1 MVRYLTGVRT
11 SICVWILAAAGCSS
25 GPAMTAGPPV
35 ATYPFRQAQG
45 EVKVAVDPLFT
56 KERARAEFPG
66 GEAFEEG
73 GLLAI
78 QVVIENGARQ
88 AIRANPADFRL
99 VRADGRSEAALSPQD
114 AFSAVKP
121 PVGWWA
127 ALPILGASASAYRN
141 ADWLKQFESRALKD
155 IPIRPDG
162 SALGLVYFY
171 FPESEKNLAG
181 TRVVVV
187 LRAESGEER
196 SFDIPLQGRRDILGQ
211 GFRAD
216 PSAPASRP
224 SQAQPGRT
232 RTEGVGGGVIIR
244 SPAQ

>member
-1 MVRYLTGVRT
+1 MM
-11 SICVWILAAAGCSS
+11 AAS
-25 GPAMTAGPPV
+25 PIE
-35 ATYPFRQAQG
+35 TYPFRQTQG
-45 EVKVAVDPLFT
+45 QVKVAADPLFT
-56 KERARAEFPG
+56 KERARTDFPG

-78 QVVIENGARQ
+78 QVVIENGTRQ
-88 AIRANPADFRL
+88 AIRANPTDFRL
-99 VRADGRSEAALSPQD
+99 VRADGRSEVALSPQD
-114 AFSAVKP
+114 AFSTVKP

-127 ALPILGASASAYRN
+127 ALPILGPSASAYRN

-162 SALGLVYFY
+162 SAVGLVYFY
-171 FPESEKNLAG
+171 FPESDKNLAG
-181 TRVVVV
+181 TRVVFV
-187 LRAESGEER
+187 LRAELGEEP

-211 GFRAD
+211 GFKAD

-224 SQAQPGRT
+224 SQAQPGGT
-232 RTEGVGGGVIIR
+232 RTEGAGGGVIIR